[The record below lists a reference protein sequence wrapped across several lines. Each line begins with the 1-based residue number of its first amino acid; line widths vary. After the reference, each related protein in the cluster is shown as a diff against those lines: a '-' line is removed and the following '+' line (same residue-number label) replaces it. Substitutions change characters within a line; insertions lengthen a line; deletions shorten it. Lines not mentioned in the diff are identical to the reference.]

1 MAAEVRSWSGLV
13 TDKRGMSIR
22 QLFLWGGLCVWGL
35 ATWAGAADTVNP
47 APASLAGMTAPT
59 SSVLSL
65 EQVLQAARQS
75 PDVLA
80 AQRALNAARADV
92 KSANRAPAPS
102 LSAGVASID
111 LQHGAGAG
119 SFWTQKRLDKSLG
132 LDWTWERGNKRALRT
147 ETAVRNA
154 NAAQADSQDALLLQQ
169 IGAQAAFY
177 DLLAA
182 QQRLQTVQA
191 IGQSAAQLAHTA
203 QLRLKAGDLSA
214 QDAAR
219 TRIEAERARADEH
232 SAALDRQQAAWALSQ
247 WTGWPVPAEGW
258 HVQGDWPASMPSALQ
273 TETLLDAL
281 VEQRPDVIA
290 ARERVA
296 AAQAALQSAQ
306 ALRQADPSVGTTYD
320 HFPGNG
326 ATRMLALR
334 ISVPLNS
341 TDRFD
346 GEIGR
351 ALAQEEQSRDL
362 LQKTLLQARADLGA
376 LVQAWQTSAERLKIF
391 ENNILPQ
398 ATQVA
403 AQAET
408 AYSKGG
414 LALTD
419 LLDARRT
426 LKTTQLEALA
436 VRNAH
441 AKALGAWQLRS
452 AAASN
457 PR

>member
-1 MAAEVRSWSGLV
+1 MSIRHLFLLSGLV
-13 TDKRGMSIR
+13 A
-22 QLFLWGGLCVWGL
+22 WG
-35 ATWAGAADTVNP
+35 ASPWALAADAVT
-47 APASLAGMTAPT
+47 APAAAPWGTTAPA

-65 EQVLQAARQS
+65 QQVLQAARQS

-92 KSANRAPAPS
+92 LSANRAPAPT
-102 LSAGVASID
+102 LSAGISSID
-111 LQHGAGAG
+111 LQNGNGSGA
-119 SFWTQKRLDKSLG
+119 FWSEKRIDKSLG

-147 ETAVRNA
+147 ETAERSA
-154 NAAQADSQDALLLQQ
+154 KAAQADSQDALLVQQ

-182 QQRLQTVQA
+182 QQRLQAVQA
-191 IGQSAAQLAHTA
+191 IGQSAAQLARSA

-214 QDAAR
+214 QDTAR
-219 TRIEAERARADEH
+219 TQIEAERARADEQ
-232 SAALDRQQAAWALSQ
+232 SAALERQQAAWALSQ
-247 WTGWPVPAEGW
+247 WTGLPVPAGGW
-258 HVQGDWPASMPSALQ
+258 QVQGEWPANAADTAQADALL
-273 TETLLDAL
+273 ETLI
-281 VEQRPDVIA
+281 EQRPDVIA

-306 ALRQADPSVGTTYD
+306 ALRQADPSVGTSFD
-320 HFPGNG
+320 HFPGTS
-326 ATRMLALR
+326 TRLLALR
-334 ISVPLNS
+334 ISVPLNGW
-341 TDRFD
+341 DRFD
-346 GEIGR
+346 GEIAR

-376 LVQAWQTSAERLKIF
+376 LLQAWQASAQRLKIF
-391 ENNILPQ
+391 EDNILPQ

-414 LALTD
+414 LTLTD

-441 AKALGAWQLRS
+441 AKALGTWQLRS
-452 AAASN
+452 AASGA
-457 PR
+457 R